1 MANKDF
7 QNGFI
12 TGLSIGS
19 TNINIDAINKRDTEA
34 NLISANPILQNGEQ
48 IVVDM
53 ENGGIRIKV
62 GDGETAFSDLPYI
75 DESIIDRL
83 DAIENGAVKV
93 EVDTELNKES
103 NNAIA
108 NSVVATEIENLASQQ
123 TQVMFIAWGEDD

>member
-1 MANKDF
+1 MTNLDF

-12 TGLSIGS
+12 NGFISGS
-19 TNINIDAINKRDTEA
+19 TNININTISKRKSEIDWSSE
-34 NLISANPILQNGEQ
+34 NPVLDDGEI

-53 ENGGIRIKV
+53 DNGELRLKV
-62 GDGETAFSDLPYI
+62 GDGESAFNLLPYI
-75 DESIIDRL
+75 DKSITDRL
-83 DAIENGAVKV
+83 DAIENGAVKI

>member
-62 GDGETAFSDLPYI
+62 GDGEAAFSDLPYI

>member
-1 MANKDF
+1 MANLDF

-12 TGLSIGS
+12 NGFISGS
-19 TNINIDAINKRDTEA
+19 TNININTISKRKSEIDWSSE
-34 NLISANPILQNGEQ
+34 NPVLDDGEI

-53 ENGGIRIKV
+53 TDGNLRLKV
-62 GDGETAFSDLPYI
+62 GDGESAFNLLPYI

-83 DAIENGAVKV
+83 DAIENGAVKI

-108 NSVVATEIENLASQQ
+108 NSAVATEIENLASQQ

>member
-1 MANKDF
+1 MTNLDF

-12 TGLSIGS
+12 NGFISGS
-19 TNINIDAINKRDTEA
+19 TNININTISKRKSEIDWSSE
-34 NLISANPILQNGEQ
+34 NPVLDDGEI

-53 ENGGIRIKV
+53 DNGELRLKV
-62 GDGETAFSDLPYI
+62 GDGESAFNLLPYI
-75 DESIIDRL
+75 DESITDRL
-83 DAIENGAVKV
+83 DAIENGAVKI

-108 NSVVATEIENLASQQ
+108 NSAVATEIENLASQQ

>member
-1 MANKDF
+1 MTNKDF

-48 IVVDM
+48 IIVDM
-53 ENGGIRIKV
+53 ENGDIRIKV
-62 GDGETAFSDLPYI
+62 GNGETAFSDLPYI
-75 DESIIDRL
+75 DESITDRL

-93 EVDTELNKES
+93 EVDTELSKES

-108 NSVVATEIENLASQQ
+108 NSAVATEIENLASQQ

>member
-53 ENGGIRIKV
+53 ENGDIRIKV

-75 DESIIDRL
+75 DKSITDRL

>member
-1 MANKDF
+1 MTNLDF

-12 TGLSIGS
+12 NGFISGS
-19 TNINIDAINKRDTEA
+19 TNININTISKRKSEIDWSSE
-34 NLISANPILQNGEQ
+34 NPVLDDGEI

-53 ENGGIRIKV
+53 SDGNLRLKV
-62 GDGETAFSDLPYI
+62 GDGESAFNLLPYI
-75 DESIIDRL
+75 DESITDRL
-83 DAIENGAVKV
+83 DAIENGAVKI

-108 NSVVATEIENLASQQ
+108 NSTVATEIENLASQQ